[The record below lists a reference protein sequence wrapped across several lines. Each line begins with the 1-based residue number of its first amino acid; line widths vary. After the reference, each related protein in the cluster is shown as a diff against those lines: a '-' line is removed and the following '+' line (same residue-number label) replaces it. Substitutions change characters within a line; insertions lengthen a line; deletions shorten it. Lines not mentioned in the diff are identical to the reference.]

1 MARRRK
7 RRTFRNPP
15 PTRSEHRFLRVARA
29 DIARFRFLLEGWDNL
44 ALFTVVNPHTGAL
57 LLRYSPHLRREVEA
71 FLAAAGS
78 DIDIKEIPAPGASA
92 KTKK

>member
-15 PTRSEHRFLRVARA
+15 PRRSEHRFLRVARS

-44 ALFTVVNPHTGAL
+44 ALFTVVNPHTGTL
-57 LLRYSPHLRREVEA
+57 LLRYSPHLRREVDA
-71 FLAAAGS
+71 FLTCAGEVVVIEELPP
-78 DIDIKEIPAPGASA
+78 DASG
-92 KTKK
+92 